1 VRVRLGYPYWSL
13 SAWLKLQVKEAVK
26 AIDRFETALA
36 DDARER
42 GFDGVVCGHIHH
54 AEMRTVN
61 GVLYLNDGDWVE
73 SCTALAEHA
82 DGKMELIDWVARNK
96 LSLLPAPN
104 AKSTAS
110 KAAVLQS
117 VAATIETARAAPTRV

>member
-1 VRVRLGYPYWSL
+1 
-13 SAWLKLQVKEAVK
+13 
-26 AIDRFETALA
+26 
-36 DDARER
+36 
-42 GFDGVVCGHIHH
+42 
-54 AEMRTVN
+54 
-61 GVLYLNDGDWVE
+61 VLYLNDGDWVE